1 MGNKISRRNFLRS
14 AALGGAGFAALSA
27 LTGCSGAASSSVAA
41 SSAAAGLYTPG
52 TYTASAKGIGSVKV
66 TMTFDANSITD
77 VQLDLSEETAS
88 IGQAAGDTL
97 KQAILDAQGSE
108 IDMVSGSTVTSKA
121 VQEAAAN
128 CIAQAKGEA
137 VAAAAASTASTN
149 RPFGYMCDDPRS
161 SAWSRRTRS

>member
-1 MGNKISRRNFLRS
+1 
-14 AALGGAGFAALSA
+14 
-27 LTGCSGAASSSVAA
+27 
-41 SSAAAGLYTPG
+41 
-52 TYTASAKGIGSVKV
+52 
-66 TMTFDANSITD
+66 MTFDANSITD

-128 CIAQAKGEA
+128 WHRTGKG
-137 VAAAAASTASTN
+137 
-149 RPFGYMCDDPRS
+149 RGRCS
-161 SAWSRRTRS
+161 SCGFHCFHQPSLWLYVR